1 MKNTSILLPIILIGC
16 IAAVLYLFYAALQA
30 TDDQPGN
37 TAPPIVLDPTDYAE
51 ERAPADLGAN
61 TNLDPYFQP
70 VSAEEAAADSIAAAN
85 FAAQEADP
93 RPENSPSNEGVPAND
108 DSPSY
113 ESTTSVRT
121 PPVRPD
127 PAPNYPTTPVET
139 SEGRYLVIAGSF
151 RQMVNADE
159 RVRAL
164 RKAGFA
170 ETRLE
175 KFNRST
181 YAVALAGQSDSY
193 SEANRLAQSVRAKGF
208 EAEVM
213 RRRE

>member
-37 TAPPIVLDPTDYAE
+37 TAPPIVLDPTDYAAE
-51 ERAPADLGAN
+51 TAPADLGAS

-70 VSAEEAAADSIAAAN
+70 VSPEDAAADSIAAAN
-85 FAAQEADP
+85 FAAEGDAFDA
-93 RPENSPSNEGVPAND
+93 ENSPSYENRPASEVQTDNN
-108 DSPSY
+108 
-113 ESTTSVRT
+113 T

-127 PAPNYPTTPVET
+127 PAPNYTPTPAPA

-151 RQMVNADE
+151 RQVVNADE

-170 ETRLE
+170 DTRLE